1 LKAKRGVVC
10 REVSIIPKSKV
21 PKIQILPVIALV
33 LLIGMLTG
41 ANLFALGACS
51 LLIVFQLTRFY
62 ANHWAN
68 SLSVERQ
75 VTSSELKIG
84 ESLVV
89 GLRLNNDTGYF
100 IPWLFVED
108 LLSERATSQPN
119 RALEVTGYPAKL
131 YFFRPRQIAL
141 MTYQIKAI
149 RRGYFQLGP
158 TILETGDLLGLH
170 RNYRV
175 ASEPH
180 CILVLPKL
188 VPLQGMNIAS
198 RRPMGDL
205 HVNDRLMEDPTQMV
219 GIREYRA
226 GDSLNRIHW
235 RATARTGKLHTRIF
249 QPTCIQGAMLVLDMH
264 RETNPD
270 RNEPVRTD
278 LAVTMAAS
286 LAHTLYLLNQPFGL
300 ISNGRDAADRVR
312 QVRHEGD
319 FSDRS
324 SVRADVEMN
333 AKSSRLRP
341 VIVDARSGPE
351 QFAEVHRTLARLER
365 TDGLRFGDLLLET
378 QNRLSRQL
386 SVLVFVQQVDDSMA
400 LALGLLRRRGYA
412 VTAIVNQHEQDGQQD
427 SAARLVAYH
436 IPVFALPDEEAV
448 PIVCRD
454 MLLAG

>member
-1 LKAKRGVVC
+1 MY
-10 REVSIIPKSKV
+10 
-21 PKIQILPVIALV
+21 ILPIVAMV
-33 LLIGMLTG
+33 LLVGMLTG

-51 LLIVFQLTRFY
+51 LLIVFQLSRFY
-62 ANHWAN
+62 ADRWAN
-68 SLSVERQ
+68 SVTVERQ
-75 VTSSELKIG
+75 VTSSELQIG
-84 ESLVV
+84 ESISV
-89 GLRLNNDTGYF
+89 GIKLRNNTSYF

-108 LLSERATSQPN
+108 LLSNRVTSKPN
-119 RALEVTGYPAKL
+119 LALEVTGLPAKL
-131 YFFRPRQIAL
+131 YFFRSMQIAL
-141 MTYQIKAI
+141 MTYQIKAM

-175 ASEPH
+175 ASEPQY
-180 CILVLPKL
+180 ILVLPKL
-188 VPLQGMNIAS
+188 VPLQGMNFSS

-205 HVNDRLMEDPTQMV
+205 HVNDRVMEDPTQMV

-235 RATARTGKLHTRIF
+235 RATARTGTLHTRIF

-264 RETNPD
+264 NDTNPD
-270 RNEPVRTD
+270 RNEPVRSD

-286 LAHTLYLLNQPFGL
+286 LAHTLYMMNQPFGL

-312 QVRHEGD
+312 QLRLERD
-319 FSDRS
+319 FSDRG
-324 SVRADVEMN
+324 SVRADMEMN
-333 AKSSRLRP
+333 AKSDRLRP
-341 VIVDARSGPE
+341 IVVGARTGPE

-365 TDGLRFGDLLLET
+365 TDGLRFGDLLMET

-386 SVLVFVQQVDDSMA
+386 SVLVFLQQVDDSMA

-412 VTAIVNQHEQDGQQD
+412 ISAIVNQHDLDGLQD

-436 IPVFALPDEEAV
+436 IPVFTLPDEESI

-454 MLLAG
+454 MLLAS

>member
-1 LKAKRGVVC
+1 MHM
-10 REVSIIPKSKV
+10 
-21 PKIQILPVIALV
+21 LPIIALV
-33 LLIGMLTG
+33 LLIGLVTG

-62 ANHWAN
+62 ANRWAGC
-68 SLSVERQ
+68 LTVERQ
-75 VTSSELKIG
+75 ITNSELQIG
-84 ESLVV
+84 DSLAV
-89 GLRLNNDTGYF
+89 GMRLNNNTDYY
-100 IPWLFVED
+100 IPWLFAED
-108 LLSERATSQPN
+108 LLSKRVISKPN
-119 RALEVTGYPAKL
+119 RALEITGYPAKL

-141 MTYQIKAI
+141 MTYQIKAL

-180 CILVLPKL
+180 YILVLPKL
-188 VPLQGMNIAS
+188 VPLQGMNISS

-205 HVNDRLMEDPTQMV
+205 HVNDRVMEDPTQMV

-264 RETNPD
+264 SETNPD
-270 RNEPVRTD
+270 RNEPIRTD

-286 LAHTLYLLNQPFGL
+286 LAHTLYLMNQPFGL
-300 ISNGRDAADRVR
+300 VSNGRDAVDRVR
-312 QVRHEGD
+312 QMRLERE

-324 SVRADVEMN
+324 SVRADMEMN
-333 AKSSRLRP
+333 AKSNRLQP
-341 VIVDARSGPE
+341 VVVDARTGPE

-365 TDGLRFGDLLLET
+365 TDGLRFEDLLMET

-400 LALGLLRRRGYA
+400 LALGLLRRRGFA
-412 VTAIVNQHEQDGQQD
+412 VSAIVNQHEKDGLQD

-436 IPVFALPDEEAV
+436 IPVFALPDEAAI

>member
-1 LKAKRGVVC
+1 MH
-10 REVSIIPKSKV
+10 
-21 PKIQILPVIALV
+21 ILPILALV

-62 ANHWAN
+62 ADRWAGC
-68 SLSVERQ
+68 LTVERQ
-75 VTSSELKIG
+75 VTNPELKIG
-84 ESLVV
+84 ESMAV
-89 GLRLNNDTGYF
+89 GLKLRNNSGYF
-100 IPWLFVED
+100 IPWLFAED
-108 LLSERATSQPN
+108 LLSKRVTSQPN
-119 RALEVTGYPAKL
+119 RSLDVSGHPAKL

-141 MTYQIKAI
+141 MAYQIKAV

-158 TILETGDLLGLH
+158 TIVETGDLLGLH

-175 ASEPH
+175 VSQPQYV
-180 CILVLPKL
+180 LVLPKL
-188 VPLQGMNIAS
+188 IPLQGMSVSS
-198 RRPMGDL
+198 RRPMGEL
-205 HVNDRLMEDPTQMV
+205 HVNDRAMEDPTQMV

-264 RETNPD
+264 TESNPD

-286 LAHTLYLLNQPFGL
+286 LAHTLYLMNQPFGL

-312 QVRHEGD
+312 QMQSERE
-319 FSDRS
+319 FKDRT

-333 AKSSRLRP
+333 TRSNRLRP
-341 VIVDARSGPE
+341 VVIDPKSGPE
-351 QFAEVHRTLARLER
+351 QFSEVHRTLARLER
-365 TDGLRFGDLLLET
+365 TDGLKFAELLMET
-378 QNRLSRQL
+378 QSRLSRQL
-386 SVLVFVQQVDDSMA
+386 SVLVFLQIVDDETA
-400 LALGLLRRRGYA
+400 LTLGLLRRRGYS
-412 VTAIVNQHEQDGQQD
+412 VSAIVNQHDQDGLQD
-427 SAARLVAYH
+427 SAAKLVSYH
-436 IPVFALPDEEAV
+436 IPVFALTDEAAI
-448 PIVCRD
+448 PIVCKD

>member
-1 LKAKRGVVC
+1 MFL
-10 REVSIIPKSKV
+10 
-21 PKIQILPVIALV
+21 LPIIALV
-33 LLIGMLTG
+33 LLIGILTG

-51 LLIVFQLTRFY
+51 LLIVFQLARFY
-62 ANHWAN
+62 ADRWAG
-68 SLSVERQ
+68 SLTVERQ
-75 VTSSELKIG
+75 VTKSELQIG
-84 ESLVV
+84 ESLAV
-89 GLRLNNDTGYF
+89 GLRLNNATGYF
-100 IPWLFVED
+100 IPWLFAED
-108 LLSERATSQPN
+108 LLSKRVTSQPN

-131 YFFRPRQIAL
+131 YFFRSKQIAL

-175 ASEPH
+175 ASEPQY
-180 CILVLPKL
+180 ILVLPKL
-188 VPLQGMNIAS
+188 IPLQGMNISS
-198 RRPMGDL
+198 RRPMGEL
-205 HVNDRLMEDPTQMV
+205 HVNDRVMEDPTQMV

-226 GDSLNRIHW
+226 GDALNRIHW
-235 RATARTGKLHTRIF
+235 RATARTGKLHTRVF

-264 RETNPD
+264 TATNPD

-286 LAHTLYLLNQPFGL
+286 LAHTLYLMNQPFGL

-312 QVRHEGD
+312 QMRLERD
-319 FSDRS
+319 FSDRG

-333 AKSSRLRP
+333 AKSDRLRP
-341 VIVDARSGPE
+341 VVVDPRSGPE

-365 TDGLRFGDLLLET
+365 TDGLTFGDLLLET
-378 QNRLSRQL
+378 ESRLSRQL
-386 SVLVFVQQVDDSMA
+386 SVLVFVQQVDEQMA
-400 LALGLLRRRGYA
+400 LTLGLLRRRGYA
-412 VTAIVNQHEQDGQQD
+412 VSAIVNQHDQDGLED
-427 SAARLVAYH
+427 SAARLVANH
-436 IPVFALPDEEAV
+436 IPVFALPDEDSI

>member
-1 LKAKRGVVC
+1 MH
-10 REVSIIPKSKV
+10 
-21 PKIQILPVIALV
+21 ILPILALV

-62 ANHWAN
+62 ANRWAGC
-68 SLSVERQ
+68 LTVERQ
-75 VTSSELKIG
+75 LTNSELQIG
-84 ESLVV
+84 DSLAV
-89 GLRLNNDTGYF
+89 GMRLNNDTGYY
-100 IPWLFVED
+100 IPWLFAED
-108 LLSERATSQPN
+108 LLSKRVISEPN
-119 RALEVTGYPAKL
+119 RALEITGYPAKL

-141 MTYQIKAI
+141 MTYQIKAL

-180 CILVLPKL
+180 YILVLPKL
-188 VPLQGMNIAS
+188 VPLQGMNISS

-205 HVNDRLMEDPTQMV
+205 HVNDRVMEDPTQMV

-235 RATARTGKLHTRIF
+235 RATARTGKLHTRVF

-264 RETNPD
+264 IETNPD

-286 LAHTLYLLNQPFGL
+286 LAHTLYMMNQPFGL
-300 ISNGRDAADRVR
+300 VSNGRDAVDRVR
-312 QVRHEGD
+312 QMRLERD

-333 AKSSRLRP
+333 AKSNRLRP
-341 VIVDARSGPE
+341 VVVDARTGPE

-365 TDGLRFGDLLLET
+365 TDGLRFENLLMET
-378 QNRLSRQL
+378 QYRLSRQL
-386 SVLVFVQQVDDSMA
+386 SVLVIVQQVGDSMA
-400 LALGLLRRRGYA
+400 LALGLLRRRGFA
-412 VTAIVNQHEQDGQQD
+412 VSAIVNQHEKDGLQD
-427 SAARLVAYH
+427 SVARLVAYH
-436 IPVFALPDEEAV
+436 IPVFALPDEAA
-448 PIVCRD
+448 I
-454 MLLAG
+454 A

>member
-1 LKAKRGVVC
+1 MHM
-10 REVSIIPKSKV
+10 
-21 PKIQILPVIALV
+21 LPIIALV
-33 LLIGMLTG
+33 LLLGMLTG

-62 ANHWAN
+62 ADRWA
-68 SLSVERQ
+68 SCLSVERQ
-75 VTSSELKIG
+75 ITNSELQVG
-84 ESLVV
+84 ESMAV
-89 GLRLNNDTGYF
+89 GLRLNNNTGYF
-100 IPWLFVED
+100 IPWLFAED
-108 LLSERATSQPN
+108 LLSKRMISQPN
-119 RALEVTGYPAKL
+119 RALDVTGFPAKL

-141 MTYQIKAI
+141 MTYQIKAE

-170 RNYRV
+170 RNYRI
-175 ASEPH
+175 ASEPQFV
-180 CILVLPKL
+180 LVLPKL
-188 VPLQGMNIAS
+188 IPLQGVNVSS
-198 RRPMGDL
+198 RRPMGEL
-205 HVNDRLMEDPTQMV
+205 RMNDRSMEDPTQMV

-264 RETNPD
+264 NNTNPD

-286 LAHTLYLLNQPFGL
+286 LAHTLYLMNQPFGL

-312 QVRHEGD
+312 QMKLERE
-319 FSDRS
+319 FMDRS

-333 AKSSRLRP
+333 SKSDRLRP
-341 VIVDARSGPE
+341 VVIDAKNGPE
-351 QFAEVHRTLARLER
+351 QFSEVHRTLARLER
-365 TDGLRFGDLLLET
+365 TDGLRFSDLLMET
-378 QNRLSRQL
+378 QSRLSRQL
-386 SVLVFVQQVDDSMA
+386 SVLVFLQLVDDELAM
-400 LALGLLRRRGYA
+400 ALGLLRRRGFS
-412 VTAIVNQHEQDGQQD
+412 VSAIVNQHDQDGLQD
-427 SAARLVAYH
+427 SAAKLVSYH
-436 IPVFALPDEEAV
+436 IPVFALPDEAAI

>member
-1 LKAKRGVVC
+1 MH
-10 REVSIIPKSKV
+10 
-21 PKIQILPVIALV
+21 ILPIIALV
-33 LLIGMLTG
+33 LFVGMLTG

-51 LLIVFQLTRFY
+51 LLIIFQLTRFF
-62 ANHWAN
+62 ADRWAA
-68 SLSVERQ
+68 SVTVERQ
-75 VTSSELKIG
+75 VTHSELQIG
-84 ESLVV
+84 ESMAV
-89 GLRLNNDTGYF
+89 GLRLNNMSRYF
-100 IPWLFVED
+100 IPWLFAED
-108 LLSERATSQPN
+108 LLSKRVISQPN

-131 YFFRPRQIAL
+131 YFFRSNQNSL
-141 MTYQIKAI
+141 MTYQIKAV

-170 RNYRV
+170 RKYRV
-175 ASEPH
+175 ASEPQF
-180 CILVLPKL
+180 ILVLPKL
-188 VPLQGMNIAS
+188 IALQGMSIAS

-205 HVNDRLMEDPTQMV
+205 HVNDRAMEDPTQMV

-264 RETNPD
+264 SATNPD

-286 LAHTLYLLNQPFGL
+286 LAHTLYLMNQPFGL

-312 QVRHEGD
+312 QMRLEKD
-319 FSDRS
+319 FSDRD
-324 SVRADVEMN
+324 SVRANVEMN
-333 AKSSRLRP
+333 AKSTRLRP
-341 VIVDARSGPE
+341 VVVDARSGPE

-365 TDGLRFGDLLLET
+365 TDGLRFTDLMMET

-386 SVLVFVQQVDDSMA
+386 SVLVFVQQVDDEMA
-400 LALGLLRRRGYA
+400 LTLGLLRRRGYA
-412 VTAIVNQHEQDGQQD
+412 VSAIVNQHDLDGLQD
-427 SAARLVAYH
+427 SAAKLVAYH
-436 IPVFALPDEEAV
+436 IPVFALPNEQAI
-448 PIVCRD
+448 PTVCRD

>member
-1 LKAKRGVVC
+1 MY
-10 REVSIIPKSKV
+10 
-21 PKIQILPVIALV
+21 ILPIVAMV
-33 LLIGMLTG
+33 LLVGMLTG

-51 LLIVFQLTRFY
+51 LLIVFQLSRFY
-62 ANHWAN
+62 ADRWAN
-68 SLSVERQ
+68 SVTVERQ
-75 VTSSELKIG
+75 VTSSELQIG
-84 ESLVV
+84 ESVAV
-89 GLRLNNDTGYF
+89 GIKLRNNTSYF

-108 LLSERATSQPN
+108 LLSKRVTSKPN
-119 RALEVTGYPAKL
+119 LALEVTGLPAKL
-131 YFFRPRQIAL
+131 YFFRSKQIAL
-141 MTYQIKAI
+141 MTYQIKAM

-175 ASEPH
+175 ASEPQY
-180 CILVLPKL
+180 ILVLPKL
-188 VPLQGMNIAS
+188 VPLQGMNFSS

-205 HVNDRLMEDPTQMV
+205 HVNDRVMEDPTQMV

-235 RATARTGKLHTRIF
+235 RATARTGTLHTRIF

-264 RETNPD
+264 NDTNPD
-270 RNEPVRTD
+270 RNEPVRSD

-286 LAHTLYLLNQPFGL
+286 LAHTLYMMNQPFGL

-312 QVRHEGD
+312 QLRLERD
-319 FSDRS
+319 FSDRG
-324 SVRADVEMN
+324 SVRADMEMN
-333 AKSSRLRP
+333 AKSDRLRP
-341 VIVDARSGPE
+341 IVVGARTGPE

-365 TDGLRFGDLLLET
+365 TDGLRFGDLLMET

-386 SVLVFVQQVDDSMA
+386 SVLVFLQQVDDSMA

-412 VTAIVNQHEQDGQQD
+412 ISAILNQHGLDGLQD

-436 IPVFALPDEEAV
+436 IPVFTLPDEESI

-454 MLLAG
+454 MLLAS

>member
-1 LKAKRGVVC
+1 MVIVP
-10 REVSIIPKSKV
+10 IIV
-21 PKIQILPVIALV
+21 LV
-33 LLIGMLTG
+33 LLFGMLTG
-41 ANLFALGACS
+41 SNLFALGACS
-51 LLIVFQLTRFY
+51 LLIVFRLSRFY
-62 ANHWAN
+62 ADRWAE
-68 SLSVERQ
+68 SVTVERQ
-75 VTSSELKIG
+75 VTSSELEIG
-84 ESLVV
+84 ESIAV
-89 GLRLNNDTGYF
+89 GIKLSNNTGYF

-108 LLSERATSQPN
+108 LLSTRVTSQPN
-119 RALEVTGYPAKL
+119 RALEISGYPAKL
-131 YFFRPRQIAL
+131 YFFRSKQTAL
-141 MTYQIKAI
+141 MTYKIKAM

-180 CILVLPKL
+180 YILVLPKL
-188 VPLQGMNIAS
+188 IPLQGMNISS

-205 HVNDRLMEDPTQMV
+205 HVNDRVMEDPTQMV

-264 RETNPD
+264 SATNPD

-286 LAHTLYLLNQPFGL
+286 LAHTLYLMNQPFGL

-312 QVRHEGD
+312 QVRLEREY
-319 FSDRS
+319 SDRS
-324 SVRADVEMN
+324 SVRAGVEMN
-333 AKSSRLRP
+333 AKSDRLSP
-341 VIVDARSGPE
+341 VVVDARSGPE
-351 QFAEVHRTLARLER
+351 QFSEVHRTLARLER
-365 TDGLRFGDLLLET
+365 TDGLRFGELLMET

-386 SVLVFVQQVDDSMA
+386 SVLVFLQQVDDSMA
-400 LALGLLRRRGYA
+400 LTLGLLRRRGFA
-412 VTAIVNQHEQDGQQD
+412 VSAILNQHDEDGLQD

-436 IPVFALPDEEAV
+436 IPVFTLPDEESI

-454 MLLAG
+454 MLLAR

>member
-1 LKAKRGVVC
+1 MH
-10 REVSIIPKSKV
+10 
-21 PKIQILPVIALV
+21 ILPIIALV

-62 ANHWAN
+62 ADRWA
-68 SLSVERQ
+68 SCVSVERQ
-75 VTSSELKIG
+75 VTNAELQIG
-84 ESLVV
+84 ESMAV
-89 GLRLNNDTGYF
+89 GLRLNNSSGYY
-100 IPWLFVED
+100 IPWLFAED
-108 LLSERATSQPN
+108 LLSKRVTTQPN
-119 RALEVTGYPAKL
+119 RALIVTGFPAKL

-141 MTYQIKAI
+141 MTYQIKAE

-170 RNYRV
+170 RNYRI
-175 ASEPH
+175 ASEPQY
-180 CILVLPKL
+180 ILVLPKL
-188 VPLQGMNIAS
+188 VPLQGMDVS
-198 RRPMGDL
+198 SKRPMGEL
-205 HVNDRLMEDPTQMV
+205 RINDRSMEDPTQMV

-249 QPTCIQGAMLVLDMH
+249 QPTCIQGAMLVLDLH
-264 RETNPD
+264 NDTNPD

-286 LAHTLYLLNQPFGL
+286 LAHTLYLMNQPFGL

-312 QVRHEGD
+312 HMKLERD
-319 FSDRS
+319 FIDRS

-333 AKSSRLRP
+333 AKSDRLRP
-341 VIVDARSGPE
+341 VVIDARAGPE
-351 QFAEVHRTLARLER
+351 QFSEMHRTLARLER
-365 TDGLRFGDLLLET
+365 TDGLKFADLLMET
-378 QNRLSRQL
+378 QSRLSRQL
-386 SVLVFVQQVDDSMA
+386 SVLVLLQLVDDEMA
-400 LALGLLRRRGYA
+400 LAMGLLRRRGFS
-412 VTAIVNQHEQDGQQD
+412 VSAIVNQHEQDGLQD
-427 SAARLVAYH
+427 SAAKLVSYH
-436 IPVFALPDEEAV
+436 IPVFALPDEAAI

>member
-1 LKAKRGVVC
+1 MHM
-10 REVSIIPKSKV
+10 
-21 PKIQILPVIALV
+21 LPIIALV
-33 LLIGMLTG
+33 LLLGMLTG

-62 ANHWAN
+62 ADRWA
-68 SLSVERQ
+68 SCLSVERQ
-75 VTSSELKIG
+75 ITNSELQVG
-84 ESLVV
+84 ESMAV
-89 GLRLNNDTGYF
+89 GLRLNNNTGYF
-100 IPWLFVED
+100 IPWLFAED
-108 LLSERATSQPN
+108 LLSKRMISQPN
-119 RALEVTGYPAKL
+119 RALDVTGFPAKL

-141 MTYQIKAI
+141 MTYQIKAE

-170 RNYRV
+170 RNYRI
-175 ASEPH
+175 ASEPQFV
-180 CILVLPKL
+180 LVLPKL
-188 VPLQGMNIAS
+188 IPLQGVNVAS
-198 RRPMGDL
+198 RRPMGEL
-205 HVNDRLMEDPTQMV
+205 RMNDRSMEDPTQMV

-264 RETNPD
+264 NNTNPD

-286 LAHTLYLLNQPFGL
+286 LAHTLYLMNQPFGL

-312 QVRHEGD
+312 QMKLERE
-319 FSDRS
+319 FMDRS

-333 AKSSRLRP
+333 SKSDRLRP
-341 VIVDARSGPE
+341 VVIDAKNGPE
-351 QFAEVHRTLARLER
+351 QFSEVHRTLARLER
-365 TDGLRFGDLLLET
+365 TDGLRFSDLLMET
-378 QNRLSRQL
+378 QSRLSRQL
-386 SVLVFVQQVDDSMA
+386 SVLVFLQLVDDELAM
-400 LALGLLRRRGYA
+400 ALGLLRRRGFS
-412 VTAIVNQHEQDGQQD
+412 VSAIVNQHDQDGLQD
-427 SAARLVAYH
+427 SAAKLVSYH
-436 IPVFALPDEEAV
+436 IPVFALPDEAAI

>member
-1 LKAKRGVVC
+1 MYIVP
-10 REVSIIPKSKV
+10 IIV
-21 PKIQILPVIALV
+21 LV
-33 LLIGMLTG
+33 LLFGMLTG
-41 ANLFALGACS
+41 SNLFALGACS
-51 LLIVFQLTRFY
+51 LLIVFQLSRFY
-62 ANHWAN
+62 ADRWAA
-68 SLSVERQ
+68 SVTVERQ
-75 VTSSELKIG
+75 VTKSELEIG
-84 ESLVV
+84 QSIAV
-89 GLRLNNDTGYF
+89 GIKLSNNTGYY

-108 LLSERATSQPN
+108 LLSKRVTSQPN
-119 RALEVTGYPAKL
+119 RALEVSGYPAKL
-131 YFFRPRQIAL
+131 YFFRSKQIAL
-141 MTYQIKAI
+141 MTYQIKAM

-158 TILETGDLLGLH
+158 TILETGDILGLH

-175 ASEPH
+175 ASEPQYV
-180 CILVLPKL
+180 LVLPKL
-188 VPLQGMNIAS
+188 VPLQGVNISS

-205 HVNDRLMEDPTQMV
+205 RVHDRVMEDPTQMI

-286 LAHTLYLLNQPFGL
+286 LAHTLYLMNQPFGL

-312 QVRHEGD
+312 QMRLERD
-319 FSDRS
+319 YSDRS
-324 SVRADVEMN
+324 SVRAGVEMN
-333 AKSSRLRP
+333 AKSDRLSP
-341 VIVDARSGPE
+341 VVVDARGGPE

-365 TDGLRFGDLLLET
+365 TDGLRFEELLMET

-386 SVLVFVQQVDDSMA
+386 SVLVFLQQVDDSMA
-400 LALGLLRRRGYA
+400 MTLGLLRRRGFA
-412 VTAIVNQHEQDGQQD
+412 VSAIVNQHDQDGLQD

-436 IPVFALPDEEAV
+436 IPIFALPDEESI

-454 MLLAG
+454 MLLGH

>member
-1 LKAKRGVVC
+1 MHV
-10 REVSIIPKSKV
+10 
-21 PKIQILPVIALV
+21 LPIIALV
-33 LLIGMLTG
+33 MLVGMLTG

-62 ANHWAN
+62 ADRWADA
-68 SLSVERQ
+68 LTVERQ
-75 VTSSELKIG
+75 VTSGELQIG
-84 ESLVV
+84 GSLTV
-89 GLRLNNDTGYF
+89 GLKLSNNTRYF
-100 IPWLFVED
+100 IPWMFAED
-108 LLSERATSQPN
+108 LLSKRVTSQPN
-119 RALEVTGYPAKL
+119 QALEVTGYPAKL
-131 YFFRPRQIAL
+131 YGFRPRQIAL
-141 MTYQIKAI
+141 MTYTIRAV

-170 RNYRV
+170 RKYRV
-175 ASEPH
+175 ASEPQY
-180 CILVLPKL
+180 ILVLPKL
-188 VPLQGMNIAS
+188 VPLQGMNISS

-205 HVNDRLMEDPTQMV
+205 HVNDRVMEDPTQMV

-249 QPTCIQGAMLVLDMH
+249 QPTCIQGAMLVMDMH
-264 RETNPD
+264 SATNPD

-286 LAHTLYLLNQPFGL
+286 LAHTLYLMNQPFGL

-312 QVRHEGD
+312 QMRLERN

-324 SVRADVEMN
+324 SVRVDVEMN
-333 AKSSRLRP
+333 ARSDRLRP
-341 VIVDARSGPE
+341 IVMDPKTGPE
-351 QFAEVHRTLARLER
+351 QFSEVHRTLARLER
-365 TDGLRFGDLLLET
+365 TDGLRLGDLIMET
-378 QNRLSRQL
+378 QSRLSRHL
-386 SVLVFVQQVDDSMA
+386 SVLVFLQEVDDSAA
-400 LALGLLRRRGYA
+400 LTLGLLRRRGYA
-412 VTAIVNQHEQDGQQD
+412 VSAIVNQHDLDGLQD

-436 IPVFALPDEEAV
+436 IPVFSLPDEESI

>member
-1 LKAKRGVVC
+1 MYIVP
-10 REVSIIPKSKV
+10 IIV
-21 PKIQILPVIALV
+21 LV
-33 LLIGMLTG
+33 LLFGMLTG
-41 ANLFALGACS
+41 SNLFALGACS
-51 LLIVFQLTRFY
+51 LLIVFQLSRFY
-62 ANHWAN
+62 ADRWAA
-68 SLSVERQ
+68 SVTVERQ
-75 VTSSELKIG
+75 VTGSELEIG
-84 ESLVV
+84 ESIAV
-89 GLRLNNDTGYF
+89 GIKLSNNTGYF

-108 LLSERATSQPN
+108 LMSKRVTSQPN
-119 RALEVTGYPAKL
+119 RALEVSGYPAKL
-131 YFFRPRQIAL
+131 YFFRSKQIAL
-141 MTYQIKAI
+141 MTYQIKAM

-175 ASEPH
+175 ASEPQYV
-180 CILVLPKL
+180 LVLPKL
-188 VPLQGMNIAS
+188 VPLQGVNISS

-205 HVNDRLMEDPTQMV
+205 RVHDRVMEDPTQMI

-264 RETNPD
+264 SETNPD

-278 LAVTMAAS
+278 LAVTTAAS
-286 LAHTLYLLNQPFGL
+286 LAHTLYLMNQPFGL

-312 QVRHEGD
+312 QMRLERD
-319 FSDRS
+319 YSDRNS
-324 SVRADVEMN
+324 IRAGVEMN
-333 AKSSRLRP
+333 AKSDRLSP
-341 VIVDARSGPE
+341 VVVDARSGPE

-365 TDGLRFGDLLLET
+365 TDGLRFGELLIET

-386 SVLVFVQQVDDSMA
+386 SVLVFLQQVDDSMA
-400 LALGLLRRRGYA
+400 MTLGLLRRRGFA
-412 VTAIVNQHEQDGQQD
+412 VSAIVNQHDQDGLQD

-436 IPVFALPDEEAV
+436 IPVFALPDEESI

-454 MLLAG
+454 MLLGH